1 VGFEESKWVWKNGEI
16 VPWDSA
22 AVHVSCH
29 ALHYGSGV
37 FEGIR
42 CYGTQAGPAL
52 FRMEA
57 HLERLYSS
65 AAVYEIEIPYPR
77 AELATAT
84 CEVIRQNQFR
94 SCYVRP
100 ICFYGS
106 DSLAVHPLRCPV
118 EVAIL
123 AWPWEPL
130 LGAENIEKGVRV
142 TFSPWTK
149 FHSSMLPT
157 TAKACGQYLN
167 SMLALREAAGRG
179 FDEAVLLDADGK
191 LAEGSGE
198 NIFLVRGGKLL
209 TNDEEDSILLG
220 VTRDSVLRIARDLG
234 LAVDV
239 RSLYPD
245 DLLGAEE
252 AFFTGTA
259 SEVTPIREV
268 DGVPVGRGVRGPV
281 TQEIQRVFYE
291 AASGRDP
298 KYESWLRLVEHA
310 PYERPSVRRKTPAR
324 NGAEG

>member
-1 VGFEESKWVWKNGEI
+1 VGFERSEWVWKNGEI
-16 VPWDSA
+16 VPWASA
-22 AVHVSCH
+22 SIHVSSH

-42 CYGTQAGPAL
+42 CYGTHAGPAV
-52 FRMEA
+52 FRLDA
-57 HLERLYSS
+57 HLARLYDS
-65 AAVYEIEIPYPR
+65 AEVYGIRIPYTEQ
-77 AELATAT
+77 ELASAT
-84 CEVIRQNQFR
+84 CEVIRQNRFR

-106 DSLAVHPLRCPV
+106 DSLAVDPLRCPV

-130 LGAENIEKGVRV
+130 LGAANIEKGVRV
-142 TFSPWTK
+142 TVSPWTK

-167 SMLALREAAGRG
+167 SMLALRDAVERG
-179 FDEAVLLDADGK
+179 FDEAILLDLDGK

-220 VTRDSVLRIARDLG
+220 VTRDSVIRIAHDLDF
-234 LAVDV
+234 AVEV

-245 DLLGAEE
+245 DLLRAEE

-259 SEVTPIREV
+259 SEVTPGDATDPARVLRSDLGPKPEIRV
-268 DGVPVGRGVRGPV
+268 MAQAGRSLALRATSFPP
-281 TQEIQRVFYE
+281 QRHL
-291 AASGRDP
+291 G
-298 KYESWLRLVEHA
+298 K
-310 PYERPSVRRKTPAR
+310 RRKGLGR
-324 NGAEG
+324 WN

>member
-1 VGFEESKWVWKNGEI
+1 VGFDQSEWVWKNGEI
-16 VPWDSA
+16 VPWA
-22 AVHVSCH
+22 AAAIHVSAH

-52 FRMEA
+52 FRLDA
-57 HLERLYSS
+57 HLARLYNS
-65 AAVYEIEIPYPR
+65 AAVYGIRVPYPQE
-77 AELATAT
+77 ELASAT
-84 CEVIRQNQFR
+84 CKVIRLNGFR

-130 LGAENIEKGVRV
+130 LGAENLEKGVRV
-142 TFSPWTK
+142 TVSPWTK

-167 SMLALREAAGRG
+167 SMLALRDAVEHG
-179 FDEAVLLDADGK
+179 FDEAILLDVDGK

-198 NIFLVRGGKLL
+198 NIFLVRGGKIL

-220 VTRDSVLRIARDLG
+220 VTRDSIIRIARDLG
-234 LAVDV
+234 FAVEV

-245 DLLGAEE
+245 DLLRAEE

-268 DGVPVGRGVRGPV
+268 DGVPVGKGVRGPV
-281 TQEIQRVFYE
+281 TQQIQRVFYE
-291 AASGRDP
+291 ATSGRNA
-298 KYESWLRLVEHA
+298 KYESWLRVVVRL
-310 PYERPSVRRKTPAR
+310 PYERPAFRMRTLSENDTRD
-324 NGAEG
+324 

>member
-1 VGFEESKWVWKNGEI
+1 VGFERAEWVWKNGEI
-16 VPWDSA
+16 IPWASA
-22 AVHVSCH
+22 SIHVSSH

-42 CYGTQAGPAL
+42 CYGTQAGPAV
-52 FRMEA
+52 FRLDA
-57 HLERLYSS
+57 HLARLYNS
-65 AAVYEIEIPYPR
+65 AAVYGIRIPHTEQ
-77 AELATAT
+77 ELASAA
-84 CEVIRQNQFR
+84 CEVIRQNRFR

-106 DSLAVHPLRCPV
+106 DSLAVDPLRCPV

-130 LGAENIEKGVRV
+130 LGAANIEKGVRV
-142 TFSPWTK
+142 TVSPWTK
-149 FHSSMLPT
+149 FHSRMLPT

-167 SMLALREAAGRG
+167 SMLALRDAVERG
-179 FDEAVLLDADGK
+179 FDEAILLDSGGK

-220 VTRDSVLRIARDLG
+220 VTRDSVICIARDLG
-234 LAVDV
+234 LEVEV

-268 DGVPVGRGVRGPV
+268 DGIPVGKGVRGPV

-291 AASGRDP
+291 ATAGRNP
-298 KYESWLRLVEHA
+298 KYESWLRLVGRW
-310 PYERPSVRRKTPAR
+310 PYERPAFRTRALSENDTRD
-324 NGAEG
+324 

>member
-1 VGFEESKWVWKNGEI
+1 MGFERAEWVWKNGEI
-16 VPWDSA
+16 VPWASA
-22 AVHVSCH
+22 SIHVSSH

-42 CYGTQAGPAL
+42 CYGTQAGPAV
-52 FRMEA
+52 FRLDA
-57 HLERLYSS
+57 HLARLYNS
-65 AAVYEIEIPYPR
+65 AAVYGIRIPYTEQ
-77 AELATAT
+77 ELASAA
-84 CEVIRQNQFR
+84 CEVIRQNRFR

-106 DSLAVHPLRCPV
+106 DSLAVDPLRCPV

-130 LGAENIEKGVRV
+130 LGAANIEKGVRV
-142 TFSPWTK
+142 TVSPWTK

-167 SMLALREAAGRG
+167 SMLALRDAVERG
-179 FDEAVLLDADGK
+179 FDEAILLDLDGK

-198 NIFLVRGGKLL
+198 NIFLMRAGKLL

-220 VTRDSVLRIARDLG
+220 VTRDSVIRIARDLG
-234 LAVDV
+234 LEVEV

-245 DLLGAEE
+245 DLLAAEE

-268 DGVPVGRGVRGPV
+268 DGIPVGKGVRGPV

-291 AASGRDP
+291 ATAGRNP
-298 KYESWLRLVEHA
+298 KYESWLRLVGRW
-310 PYERPSVRRKTPAR
+310 PYERPTFRTRTLSENDTR
-324 NGAEG
+324 G

>member
-1 VGFEESKWVWKNGEI
+1 MGFERSEWVWRNGEI
-16 VPWDSA
+16 VPWASA
-22 AVHVSCH
+22 SVHVSSH

-42 CYGTQAGPAL
+42 CYGTQAGPAV
-52 FRMEA
+52 FRLDA
-57 HLERLYSS
+57 HLARLYNS
-65 AAVYEIEIPYPR
+65 AAVYGIRIPYTEQ
-77 AELATAT
+77 ELASAT
-84 CEVIRQNQFR
+84 CEVIRQNRFR

-106 DSLAVHPLRCPV
+106 DSLAVDPLQCPV

-130 LGAENIEKGVRV
+130 LGAGNIQKGVRV
-142 TFSPWTK
+142 TVSPWTK

-167 SMLALREAAGRG
+167 SMLALRDAVEHG
-179 FDEAVLLDADGK
+179 FDEAILLNADGN

-198 NIFLVRGGKLL
+198 NIFLVRDGKVF

-220 VTRDSVLRIARDLG
+220 VTRDSVIRIARDLG
-234 LAVDV
+234 LEVEV

-268 DGVPVGRGVRGPV
+268 DGIPVGKGVRGPV

-291 AASGRDP
+291 ATAGRNP
-298 KYESWLRLVEHA
+298 KYLSWLRLVSRR
-310 PYERPSVRRKTPAR
+310 PYQRPAFRTRTLSENDTRD
-324 NGAEG
+324 

>member
-1 VGFEESKWVWKNGEI
+1 MGFEQAKWVWKNGEI
-16 VPWDSA
+16 VPWRAA
-22 AVHVSCH
+22 AVHVSSH
-29 ALHYGSGV
+29 GLHYGSGV

-42 CYGTQAGPAL
+42 CYGTEAGPAI
-52 FRMEA
+52 FRMDA

-65 AAVYEIEIPYPR
+65 AAAYGIAIPYAPQD
-77 AELATAT
+77 LAAAA
-84 CEVIRQNQFR
+84 CEVIRSNRFR

-123 AWPWEPL
+123 AWPWQPL

-142 TFSPWTK
+142 TVSPWTK

-167 SMLALREAAGRG
+167 SMLALRDALERG
-179 FDEAVLLDADGK
+179 FDEAILLDAGGK

-198 NIFLVRGGKLL
+198 NIFLVRDGKVF

-220 VTRDSVLRIARDLG
+220 VTRDSVIRIARDLG
-234 LAVDV
+234 LSVEV
-239 RSLYPD
+239 ESLYPD
-245 DLLGAEE
+245 DLLRADE

-268 DGVPVGRGVRGPV
+268 DGVPVGDGVRGPV
-281 TQEIQRVFYE
+281 TREIQRVFYE
-291 AASGRDP
+291 ATSGRNP
-298 KYESWLRLVEHA
+298 KYRSWLQLVNGA
-310 PYERPSVRRKTPAR
+310 AYERPVVHRRARSKNGAR
-324 NGAEG
+324 N

>member
-1 VGFEESKWVWKNGEI
+1 VGFERSEWVWKNGEI
-16 VPWDSA
+16 VAWGSA
-22 AVHVSCH
+22 TIHVSSH

-52 FRMEA
+52 FRLDA
-57 HLERLYSS
+57 HLARLYNS
-65 AAVYEIEIPYPR
+65 AAVYGIQVPYTED
-77 AELATAT
+77 ELASAT
-84 CEVIRQNQFR
+84 CEVVRQNRFR

-100 ICFYGS
+100 ICFFGS
-106 DSLAVHPLRCPV
+106 DSLAVDPLRCPV

-130 LGAENIEKGVRV
+130 LGAANIEKGVRV
-142 TFSPWTK
+142 TVSPWTK

-167 SMLALREAAGRG
+167 SMLALRDAVAHG
-179 FDEAVLLDADGK
+179 FDEAILLDADGK

-209 TNDEEDSILLG
+209 TNDERDSILLG
-220 VTRDSVLRIARDLG
+220 VTRDSVICMARDLG
-234 LAVDV
+234 LEVEV

-245 DLLGAEE
+245 DLLLAEE

-268 DGVPVGRGVRGPV
+268 DSIPIGKGVRGPV
-281 TQEIQRVFYE
+281 TGEIQRVFYE
-291 AASGRDP
+291 ATSGRDP
-298 KYESWLRLVEHA
+298 KYKSWLELVEA
-310 PYERPSVRRKTPAR
+310 RPYQPPRFRRSAASGSDAKD
-324 NGAEG
+324 

>member
-1 VGFEESKWVWKNGEI
+1 VGFEESKWVWKNGEMI
-16 VPWDSA
+16 AWGSA
-22 AVHVSCH
+22 TVHVSAH

-42 CYGTQAGPAL
+42 CYATQAGPAL
-52 FRMEA
+52 FRMDA
-57 HLERLYSS
+57 HLARLCNS
-65 AAVYEIEIPYPR
+65 AAVYGMEIPYSQE
-77 AELATAT
+77 ELAAAT
-84 CEVIRQNQFR
+84 CELIRQNRFR

-106 DSLAVHPLRCPV
+106 DSLAVHPLKCPV

-130 LGAENIEKGVRV
+130 LGADNIEKGVRV
-142 TFSPWTK
+142 TVSPWTK

-167 SMLALREAAGRG
+167 SMLALREAMGRG
-179 FDEAVLLDADGK
+179 FDEAILLDADGK

-198 NIFLVRGGKLL
+198 NIFMVRGRKVL

-234 LAVDV
+234 LAVEV
-239 RSLYPD
+239 RNLYPD
-245 DLLGAEE
+245 DLLEAEE

-268 DGVPVGRGVRGPV
+268 DGIPVGRGVRGPV

-291 AASGRDP
+291 AASGRNP
-298 KYESWLRLVEHA
+298 KYESWLRLVDRAE
-310 PYERPSVRRKTPAR
+310 YERPAVHRRTRPE
-324 NGAEG
+324 NGAGD

>member
-1 VGFEESKWVWKNGEI
+1 VGFERAKWVWKNGEI
-16 VPWDSA
+16 VPWASA
-22 AVHVSCH
+22 SIHVSSH

-42 CYGTQAGPAL
+42 CYGTQAGPAV
-52 FRMEA
+52 FRLDA
-57 HLERLYSS
+57 HLARLYNS
-65 AAVYEIEIPYPR
+65 ATVYGIRIPYTEQ
-77 AELATAT
+77 ELASAT
-84 CEVIRQNQFR
+84 CEVICQNRFG

-106 DSLAVHPLRCPV
+106 DSLAVDPLRCPV

-130 LGAENIEKGVRV
+130 LGSANIEKGVRV
-142 TFSPWTK
+142 TVSPWTK

-167 SMLALREAAGRG
+167 SMLALRDAVERG
-179 FDEAVLLDADGK
+179 FDEAILLDLDGK

-198 NIFLVRGGKLL
+198 NIFLMRGGKLL

-220 VTRDSVLRIARDLG
+220 VTRDSVIRIARDLG
-234 LAVDV
+234 LAVEV
-239 RSLYPD
+239 CSLYSD

-268 DGVPVGRGVRGPV
+268 DGIPVGKGVRGPV

-291 AASGRDP
+291 ATAGRNP
-298 KYESWLRLVEHA
+298 KYESWLRLVGRW
-310 PYERPSVRRKTPAR
+310 PYERPTFRTRTLSENDTRD
-324 NGAEG
+324 